1 MLQFAIILNSLLNKY
16 SIDLNKYSMGRAM
29 SGNRME
35 EKDKTIGE
43 GESVKPKKNGQF
55 VFVAILLMG
64 GMFIAPIA
72 KQHFVVSEEETAG
85 ECPEYTHSYK
95 QSILDRCSWL
105 FSSERYEEALQCFD
119 KVLQI
124 DPEFGDAWYQE
135 GLVFS
140 TLGVPG
146 EAVKYFDK
154 ALEINPDNE
163 DALYNDGLALFRLG
177 RYSEAV
183 EHFNRVLELDPDSEK
198 AWFSKGTTLFF
209 LNRYEESIE
218 CFDKVLEL
226 DPDNEKAW
234 YAKGAV
240 LEHTGSHA

>member
-1 MLQFAIILNSLLNKY
+1 
-16 SIDLNKYSMGRAM
+16 MGRAM
-29 SGNRME
+29 SGKKME

-43 GESVKPKKNGQF
+43 GESEEPKKNGQF
-55 VFVAILLMG
+55 VFVAILLLG

-72 KQHFVVSEEETAG
+72 KQHSVFADTMDVAEEAGG

-95 QSILDRCSWL
+95 QSIFDRCSWL
-105 FSSERYEEALQCFD
+105 FGSERYEEAVQCFD

-124 DPEFGDAWYQE
+124 DPEFEDAWYQE

-140 TLGVPG
+140 TIGAPG

-163 DALYNDGLALFRLG
+163 DALYNEGLALFRLKK
-177 RYSEAV
+177 YSEAM
-183 EHFNRVLELDPDSEK
+183 EYFDKVLELDPNNEK
-198 AWFSKGTTLFF
+198 AWFSEGTTLFF

-226 DPDNEKAW
+226 DPNNEKAW

-240 LEHTGSHA
+240 LEHTGSHV